1 MGFIVPNRQHR
12 KCSQQFPGPGR
23 KQQPKAPYAPDNNY
37 MSSLAATATSVIAPP
52 AVVLPPARSLER
64 RAVAATLH
72 CLSVDVEEYF
82 QCEVFAGA
90 IPRSDWTRLERRA
103 RPALELIAEL
113 LARHRCR
120 ATFFVLGWLVERLA
134 PLLRELRAAGHE
146 IACHGYAHEHL
157 ARLSP
162 RDLAEDLRRARSVI
176 EDVLGLRPRG
186 YRAPTFSVTRRTAWA
201 LDVIAA
207 AGFHYDSSIFP
218 VRHDRYGVPDAPLL
232 PFRVVAPGGARLL
245 EFPPLTLDAGLLR
258 LPLGGGGYLRLLPE
272 ALFHRALQHRQRR
285 GQPTM
290 LYLHPWELDPDQP
303 TPAIGR
309 LSRWRHRV
317 NLEKTAGKLERL
329 LERFTFD
336 TAANVL
342 QCVVQQGALPEF
354 TLAADV
360 TTSK

>member
-12 KCSQQFPGPGR
+12 ECSREFPGPGR
-23 KQQPKAPYAPDNNY
+23 KLQPQAPCVPDNNY
-37 MSSLAATATSVIAPP
+37 MSSLAATAASVIAPP
-52 AVVLPPARSLER
+52 AVVLPPVRSVEH

-72 CLSVDVEEYF
+72 CLSIDVEEYF
-82 QCEVFAGA
+82 QCEVFAGV

-113 LARHRCR
+113 LARHHCR

-176 EDVLGLRPRG
+176 EDALGLRPRG

-218 VRHDRYGVPDAPLL
+218 VRHDRYGVPDAPIL
-232 PFRVVAPGGARLL
+232 PFRVVAPCGARLL

-272 ALFHRALQHRQRR
+272 TLFHRALQHRQRC

-342 QCVVQQGALPEF
+342 QCVVQQRALPEF